1 MQCKPGVSP
10 AHPQPWSPSTSPTP
24 PPSTPERHA
33 RPNPSQIWAGLQ
45 RKVRSAQEFV
55 PLITACTV
63 LAEKAPSGTGN
74 HTITREVVFKSNPD
88 KPVREECVH
97 YAPSRVDFRQQD
109 GSTISNVVSR
119 DGEGELMMTYVFE
132 WRHPEVKEEDE
143 SEVEKLR
150 ESHWKTAKMAVEG
163 SINTIRRL
171 VKEGEIQ

>member
-1 MQCKPGVSP
+1 MVTINLAYTAPINP
-10 AHPQPWSPSTSPTP
+10 RTP
-24 PPSTPERHA
+24 
-33 RPNPSQIWAGLQ
+33 RPLTPSQIWTGLQ

-63 LAEKAPSGTGN
+63 LPEETPSGTGN
-74 HTITREVVFKSNPD
+74 NHTVTREVVFRSNPD
-88 KPVREECVH
+88 RPVREECVH
-97 YAPSRVDFRQQD
+97 YAPCRVDFRQQD

-119 DGEGELMMTYVFE
+119 DGEGDLMMTYVFE

-143 SEVEKLR
+143 GEVEKLR
-150 ESHWKTAKMAVEG
+150 ELHWKTAKMAVEG